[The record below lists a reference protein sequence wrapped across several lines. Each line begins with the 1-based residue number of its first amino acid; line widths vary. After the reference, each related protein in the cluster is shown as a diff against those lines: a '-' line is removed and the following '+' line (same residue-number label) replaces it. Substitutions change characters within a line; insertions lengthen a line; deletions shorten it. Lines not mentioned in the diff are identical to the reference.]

1 MKTFMDGTPGG
12 VVLLKYSHAAI
23 AHASYLLVD
32 QRTGIAAVV
41 DPYGDVD
48 AYLADAWKLGATIH
62 HIFLTRIH
70 AYPASYPELREKAG
84 ANVYAGAW
92 TRPHPDTLPV
102 KEGDVLEFGR
112 IRLRILETPGHRLEG
127 IVLLL
132 FDPAETRP
140 RPYAAFT
147 GKTVLLG
154 DVGRPS
160 PAPGDGFGVREL
172 AAMLH
177 DSLAQK
183 ILTLPA
189 ETRLFPAHPESGL
202 PDTVAA
208 QKELNPGFQ
217 PMTKKAFVRR
227 VTLDMAEAEDPPAEA
242 PKPSSLSEILRGA
255 RAGAALVDERDPA
268 EFAAGHLAGSVNLP
282 SAARFEP
289 WAERLIG
296 KNRPALIVGRPGREG
311 AMAARLSRA
320 GIAVA
325 GFLEG
330 GLAAADGARLRRERP
345 LPLEA
350 LRSRVEQGA
359 SLLLL
364 DSRAWDRTPE
374 GPPLRGY
381 PAPLERLKEELFCF
395 PRASEVVVCDDS
407 PYRASAAASV
417 LRAEGFPRV
426 SEVAG
431 GLALWGG
438 HPPLNPGWLPEP
450 SAGNG
455 NGS

>member
-1 MKTFMDGTPGG
+1 MNTFIDGTPGG
-12 VVLLKYSHAAI
+12 VVLLKYPHGAI
-23 AHASYLLVD
+23 AHASYLLID
-32 QRTGIAAVV
+32 QRTGVAAVV

-48 AYLADAWKLGATIH
+48 VYLEDAWKLGATIQYV
-62 HIFLTRIH
+62 FLTRIH
-70 AYPASYPELREKAG
+70 DYPSSHLELSEKAG

-92 TRPHPDTLPV
+92 ARPHPGTLPV

-112 IRLRILETPGHRLEG
+112 VRLRIMETPGHRLEAL
-127 IVLLL
+127 VLLIY
-132 FDPAETRP
+132 DPAESRP
-140 RPYAAFT
+140 QPYAAFT

-160 PAPGDGFGVREL
+160 PAPGDGFGVKEL
-172 AAMLH
+172 AEMLH
-177 DSLAQK
+177 DSLTRK
-183 ILTLPA
+183 ILALPPEA
-189 ETRLFPAHPESGL
+189 RLLPAHPESSM

-208 QKELNPGFQ
+208 QKDLNPGFQ
-217 PMTKKAFVRR
+217 PMSKKSFVRR
-227 VTLDMAEAEDPPAEA
+227 LTLDMGEIEDLPAA
-242 PKPSSLSEILRGA
+242 SPRPSSLAEILRG
-255 RAGAALVDERDPA
+255 RREGALLVDERDPVD
-268 EFAAGHLAGSVNLP
+268 FAAGHMAGSVNLP

-289 WAERLIG
+289 WAERLIEKG
-296 KNRPALIVGRPGREG
+296 RPVLLLSRPGREG

-320 GIAVA
+320 GIPVA

-330 GLAAADGARLRRERP
+330 GLAAAGGTRLRRERA

-350 LRSRVEQGA
+350 LRSRMDQGA

-364 DSRAWDRTPE
+364 DGRAWDRAPE

-381 PAPLERLKEELFCF
+381 PVPLERLREELPCF

-417 LRAEGFPRV
+417 LRAEGFPSV

-438 HPPLNPGWLPEP
+438 RPPLNPGWLPER

-455 NGS
+455 S